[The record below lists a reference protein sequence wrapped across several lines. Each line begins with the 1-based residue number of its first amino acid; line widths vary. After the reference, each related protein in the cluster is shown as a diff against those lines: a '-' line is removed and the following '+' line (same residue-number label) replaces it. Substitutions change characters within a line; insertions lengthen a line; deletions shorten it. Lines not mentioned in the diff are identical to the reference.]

1 MSHLAPLDEATP
13 DVDIL
18 PWVGLWDDSGKLTF
32 LLTVPDTGLTW
43 RRRADTWISA
53 WKKGESFGCAFVL
66 YLGFYALNKG
76 ATRESLRTLMLYVSG
91 TFLLKEFKKGGR
103 MTK

>member
-13 DVDIL
+13 DVDIR

-53 WKKGESFGCAFVL
+53 WKKGECFLVVL
-66 YLGFYALNKG
+66 
-76 ATRESLRTLMLYVSG
+76 LYYI
-91 TFLLKEFKKGGR
+91 
-103 MTK
+103 